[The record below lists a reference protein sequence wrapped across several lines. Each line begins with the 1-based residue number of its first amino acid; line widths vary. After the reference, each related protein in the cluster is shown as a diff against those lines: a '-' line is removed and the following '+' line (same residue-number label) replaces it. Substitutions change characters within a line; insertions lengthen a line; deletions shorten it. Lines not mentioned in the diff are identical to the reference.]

1 MGGFR
6 EDAARH
12 PSRASAQA
20 TGSRARCTRSAGPQ
34 NAMHARGSSQ
44 YTTGPRRHRRHTT
57 TTPKP
62 TTNHTRHTGRAGGN
76 SRNAATES
84 KRLAPLKDCRRATDL
99 SKPLSPPKS
108 EATVLNAQN
117 YWPVLAPTPQYI
129 YAPTSHNN
137 PGRADPG
144 RLAEY
149 PAEYWVCERLGT
161 RVRSVGLHLL
171 VPKE

>member
-1 MGGFR
+1 MGGFK

-34 NAMHARGSSQ
+34 NAMHARGS
-44 YTTGPRRHRRHTT
+44 TPHPRRHRRRTT
-57 TTPKP
+57 TTPQP

-108 EATVLNAQN
+108 EAKSSTPETTVPNAKVHIRTHIAQQSGASRSRH
-117 YWPVLAPTPQYI
+117 V
-129 YAPTSHNN
+129 
-137 PGRADPG
+137 
-144 RLAEY
+144 AEC
-149 PAEYWVCERLGT
+149 PAGPWICELLGP
-161 RVRSVGLHLL
+161 RVRSVGLQLP